1 MRGKRRRRSRRR
13 DAIRPMVLLLAA
25 VLLCGGAVW
34 GFLKW
39 RGAPPPEDSEALSR
53 APAGSNISPETPPA
67 LPEDA
72 SEEPDPLPEDPAPLT
87 EDPVPPPEDPVSL
100 TEETLAAMSLREKVY
115 QMFIVS
121 PTSLTGVQNVT
132 AAGET
137 TRKALEK
144 FPVGGLLYDRS
155 NMVSKEQVR
164 KMLGNAQSY
173 VQIPLFLTCD
183 EEGGRVNRLMKSVG
197 TTWVGPMLDY
207 QDQGPAVARDNA
219 CTIARDLTSCGFN
232 MDLAPVADVWS
243 NPQNTVIGDR
253 AYSDRFDRAAE
264 LLPAAVEG
272 FHNGGVACVLKHFPG
287 HGDTSADS
295 HYGSVYVYKPLE
307 KIRQEELLPF
317 QAGID
322 AGADAVM
329 MGHLIVTD
337 AEEVPALF
345 SSRLVTQLL
354 REEMGFTG
362 VVMTDSLQMQA
373 MADHYGSAEVAVRA
387 VKAGV
392 DILLSPM
399 NLETAAEALIQAV
412 ESGEIPEA
420 RIDESVLRILR
431 LKEARGILTEAAE

>member
-34 GFLKW
+34 GLLKW